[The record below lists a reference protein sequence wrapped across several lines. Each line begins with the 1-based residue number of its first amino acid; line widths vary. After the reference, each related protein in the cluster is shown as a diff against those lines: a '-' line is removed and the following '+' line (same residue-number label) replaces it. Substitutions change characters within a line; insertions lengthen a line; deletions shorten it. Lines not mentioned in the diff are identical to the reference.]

1 MSSFWLSDEQEAIR
15 EGVGRVMS
23 NYKDDYWLKTDDT
36 GIFPEDFVRDMAAG
50 GWLGVAMPES
60 VGGAGLG
67 LTEAAI
73 VMQTVAQSG
82 AGFSG
87 ASSIH
92 LNIFGPMP
100 LVKFGTDAQRKTLLP
115 RIIAGED
122 KMCFAVTEPNS
133 GLDTSSLETKAER
146 TNDGYMING
155 RKIWTT
161 GAQRAN
167 KILIIARTTPK
178 DQVAKPT
185 QGLSLFYTD
194 LNRDHID
201 AKPIP
206 KMGRRAVECN
216 TLFIDN
222 LPVPADDLIGEEGR
236 GFEYLLQ
243 GLNPERV
250 LFAVEAVGLGRA
262 AIARAAT
269 YANERVVFGR
279 PIGQNQGVQHPLAR
293 SWAELEAANLM
304 AMKAAALYDA
314 GRDCGAEAN
323 AAKYLGAEA
332 GFTACEN
339 AVLAHGGLRQGVLR
353 RALFPRGHDRPH
365 RPGEPRDDPQLHR
378 RTRPA
383 PAEELLTTHAQVG
396 AEPNSTLHPSSTGTP
411 PPNPPLRG
419 RALDTSRR
427 LSV

>member
-1 MSSFWLSDEQEAIR
+1 MSGFWLDEEQEQVR
-15 EGVGRVMS
+15 EAVARTCAAYG
-23 NYKDDYWLKTDDT
+23 DDYWRKADDS
-36 GIFPEDFVRDMAAG
+36 GQFPEAFVADMAAG

-73 VMQTVAQSG
+73 VMQAVAQSG
-82 AGFSG
+82 AGFTG
-87 ASSIH
+87 ASAIH

-100 LVKFGTDAQRKTLLP
+100 LVKFGTDAQRERHLP
-115 RIIAGED
+115 RLIAGED

-133 GLDTSSLETKAER
+133 GLDTASLETRAER
-146 TNDGYMING
+146 TSGGYRLNG

-185 QGLSLFYTD
+185 HGLSLFYTD
-194 LNRDHID
+194 LDRTHIE
-201 AKPIP
+201 AQPIP
-206 KMGRRAVECN
+206 KMGRKAVECN

-222 LPVPADDLIGEEGR
+222 LEVPADDLVGEEGK
-236 GFEYLLQ
+236 GFQYLLH

-262 AIARAAT
+262 ALAKAAT
-269 YANERVVFGR
+269 YAGERVVFGR

-304 AMKAAALYDA
+304 AFKAAALYDA

-323 AAKYLGAEA
+323 AAKYLCAEA
-332 GFTACEN
+332 GFHACEN
-339 AVLAHGGLRQGVLR
+339 AVLAHGGMGYAKEYSVERYFREAMIARIAPVSREMILNYIAERVLG
-353 RALFPRGHDRPH
+353 LPK
-365 RPGEPRDDPQLHR
+365 
-378 RTRPA
+378 
-383 PAEELLTTHAQVG
+383 
-396 AEPNSTLHPSSTGTP
+396 SY
-411 PPNPPLRG
+411 
-419 RALDTSRR
+419 
-427 LSV
+427 